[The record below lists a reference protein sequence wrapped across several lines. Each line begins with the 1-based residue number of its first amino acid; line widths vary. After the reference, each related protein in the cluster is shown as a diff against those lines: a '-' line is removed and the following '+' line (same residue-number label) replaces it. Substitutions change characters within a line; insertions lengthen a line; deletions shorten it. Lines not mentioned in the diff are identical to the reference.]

1 MAWYI
6 DGRSVM
12 RADIPAGTRRMSDWR
27 IILNVAMGGNVC
39 GGVLPQDGQVDF
51 VVHELMM
58 LDAPAG
64 GWEQFGREWPQI
76 KEGQTM

>member
-12 RADIPAGTRRMSDWR
+12 RADIPQGARRMSDWR
-27 IILNVAMGGNVC
+27 ILLNVAMGGNVC
-39 GGVLPQDGQVDF
+39 AGQMPQDGQVDF

-58 LDAPAG
+58 LDAPPG
-64 GWEQFGREWPQI
+64 GWEQFGRDWPQM